1 MESSFARTSHSAYPP
16 SRRDDAPETR
26 AFLRA
31 ALRKHGVAGT
41 SIGVLD
47 GASITTLCAGTA
59 ARGSPM
65 APDTW
70 LQQASLSKT
79 IAAAFMITYFRGKGV
94 DPLRTPVVDV
104 LARLSSPFR
113 LVCAPGV
120 PERFLRELMLS
131 HLVNHT
137 GLGLHY
143 VPGVPPSRSG
153 GFPPVLELLQ
163 GQHEAELRY
172 PHIMLEKRPGT
183 KFAYSGAGFM
193 LLQHILELEHGGR
206 PIADILA
213 PWLVQCGVHGHD
225 LGFDQVDPARG
236 AAETPV
242 TIAHGYRE
250 DGSPVTDTR
259 LMFPPL
265 AAGAHGS
272 PQALCRFL
280 YHLARAYRMPAGTK
294 SGPIPHETARTM
306 LDNAVDMGAFDFM
319 HSRMGLGVFVTLV
332 GPNRFMLHQ
341 AANDGFRGVF
351 FVCFDGPDAGRGFVL
366 LSNGDNNAM
375 FMNCELCRALL
386 KRLRVEGMDWS
397 ALNLGGDG
405 GFDTTGLKQE
415 EIVNLGIKQLVLE
428 ACVQPGSKGT
438 ISRL

>member
-1 MESSFARTSHSAYPP
+1 M
-16 SRRDDAPETR
+16 
-26 AFLRA
+26 
-31 ALRKHGVAGT
+31 
-41 SIGVLD
+41 
-47 GASITTLCAGTA
+47 
-59 ARGSPM
+59 
-65 APDTW
+65 
-70 LQQASLSKT
+70 
-79 IAAAFMITYFRGKGV
+79 
-94 DPLRTPVVDV
+94 
-104 LARLSSPFR
+104 
-113 LVCAPGV
+113 
-120 PERFLRELMLS
+120 
-131 HLVNHT
+131 
-137 GLGLHY
+137 LGL
-143 VPGVPPSRSG
+143 
-153 GFPPVLELLQ
+153 
-163 GQHEAELRY
+163 
-172 PHIMLEKRPGT
+172 
-183 KFAYSGAGFM
+183 
-193 LLQHILELEHGGR
+193 
-206 PIADILA
+206 
-213 PWLVQCGVHGHD
+213 
-225 LGFDQVDPARG
+225 DQVDPARG
-236 AAETPV
+236 ATEAAPV
-242 TIAHGYRE
+242 TIAHGFRE
-250 DGSPVTDTR
+250 DGTAVADTR

-272 PQALCRFL
+272 PRALCRFL

-306 LDNAVDMGAFDFM
+306 LDGAVELGAFDFM

-428 ACVQPGSKGT
+428 ACVQPGQEAK
-438 ISRL
+438 SRL

>member
-1 MESSFARTSHSAYPP
+1 MRAYPP
-16 SRRDDAPETR
+16 SSPDDSPSTA

-31 ALRKHGVAGT
+31 ALRKHNVAGT
-41 SIGVLD
+41 SIAVLD
-47 GASITTLCAGTA
+47 GARITTLCAGTA

-79 IAAAFMITYFRGKGV
+79 IAAAFMISYYRSKRI
-94 DPLRTPVVDV
+94 DPRQTPVVDV
-104 LARLSSPFR
+104 LERLGSPFK
-113 LVCAPGV
+113 LECAPGV
-120 PERFLRELMLS
+120 PGSFLRELMLS

-143 VPGVPPSRSG
+143 VPGVPPSRPG

-163 GQHEAELRY
+163 GKHEAELRY
-172 PHIMLEKRPGT
+172 PRILLEKRPGT

-193 LLQHILELEHGGR
+193 LLQHILELEHGGK
-206 PIADILA
+206 PIASILA
-213 PWLVQCGVHGHD
+213 PWLEECGIEAHD
-225 LGFDQVDPARG
+225 LGFDQVNPAKG
-236 AAETPV
+236 AKEVV
-242 TIAHGYRE
+242 TVAHGYRE
-250 DGSPVTDTR
+250 NGSLVRDTR

-272 PQALCRFL
+272 PTALCRFL
-280 YHLARAYRMPAGTK
+280 YHLARAYRMPPGAK
-294 SGPIPHETARTM
+294 SGPIPHETAKAM
-306 LDNAVDMGAFDFM
+306 LDGAVDLGAFDFM

-386 KRLRVEGMDWS
+386 KRMRVEGMDWS
-397 ALNLGGDG
+397 ALRLGGEG
-405 GFDTTGLKQE
+405 GFDIAGLKQE

-428 ACVQPGSKGT
+428 ACIQPAQVKC
-438 ISRL
+438 RL